1 EFGKESSVEPLV
13 FALSDK
19 HIRIE
24 AARALGAIKSDRAV
38 GALIGALKDEDRY
51 FREEAIKALGEI
63 KDRRAIKPL
72 IDCLFD
78 KEISVQKSAA
88 NSLVKIGKPACESLL
103 EVLESDNI
111 DAKMT
116 AIYAIREIEDEHA
129 LQKLKELLENADEN
143 LKQIIELAIMK
154 IEGKSK

>member
-1 EFGKESSVEPLV
+1 MCSHSSTWNDKDSAAIEVVTRALYDPNWYVRSVAVWALGEFGKESSVEPLV

-51 FREEAIKALGEI
+51 FREEAIQALGEI

-72 IDCLFD
+72 IDSLFLI
-78 KEISVQKSAA
+78 KK
-88 NSLVKIGKPACESLL
+88 
-103 EVLESDNI
+103 
-111 DAKMT
+111 
-116 AIYAIREIEDEHA
+116 
-129 LQKLKELLENADEN
+129 
-143 LKQIIELAIMK
+143 
-154 IEGKSK
+154 